1 MTMFSRIFM
10 HKRLC
15 ARHHLNSPMACFMLA
30 CSLAAPVN
38 LLADPAGE
46 TPQQLVTKA
55 EQAFDQSDIVNAM
68 RYYRQAAE
76 SGYAPAQTR
85 LAYLLDKSEENQEAV
100 RWYQRA
106 VAQGDAQAMHD
117 LANLYAIGEGTEV
130 NIDAAVRLFESSAQQ
145 NYTPAIRVLALA
157 YENGQLGLRVDYEQ
171 ARAWLE
177 TGMKQGDYWS
187 THRLARIYRNGELGV
202 RVDSV
207 KASELEQLLPALKK
221 TTDQP

>member
-1 MTMFSRIFM
+1 MT
-10 HKRLC
+10 K
-15 ARHHLNSPMACFMLA
+15 SPRNFMLTRLGTLNILGA
-30 CSLAAPVN
+30 SIALCFNLAAPLNV
-38 LLADPAGE
+38 LADVEAL

-85 LAYLLDKSEENQEAV
+85 LAYLLDKSEENQDAV
-100 RWYQRA
+100 HWYRRA
-106 VAQGDAQAMHD
+106 AAQGDAQAMHD

-130 NIDAAVRLFESSAQQ
+130 NIDKALKLFTSSAQQ
-145 NYTPAIRVLALA
+145 NYHPAIRVLALA

-177 TGMKQGDYWS
+177 TGMKLGDYWS
-187 THRLARIYRNGELGV
+187 THRLAKMYRNGELGV
-202 RVDSV
+202 RVNNL
-207 KASELEQLLPALKK
+207 KASELEQLLPTLN
-221 TTDQP
+221 TSTEQP